1 MRNIYHLL
9 GSYYSGLAPSISP
22 FGRELRRREKVRLFP
37 APRCAASS
45 RAIEGIF
52 HSDLTDVKTPQER
65 RLLRGF
71 GAVDLS
77 LRSRASSAG
86 KGSSLSRSAL
96 RRLLARNRRNFPF
109 RSYGHHAK
117 RRPKKVAFLRGAV
130 DRNRTDTGSPPTD
143 FESVA
148 SASFTTTACHGKNY
162 SIVRWK
168 NQAFF
173 LRFLQKHGRRG
184 TM

>member
-1 MRNIYHLL
+1 MSLPPASFRAGCGKRAQMKGCGGA
-9 GSYYSGLAPSISP
+9 GSPEHNAAFPTPRCAASSRAIEGFFHSDLTDVMQKGDLKRSPFCVVPSISP

-37 APRCAASS
+37 TPRCAASS
-45 RAIEGIF
+45 HAIEGIF

-71 GAVDLS
+71 GAVD
-77 LRSRASSAG
+77 
-86 KGSSLSRSAL
+86 
-96 RRLLARNRRNFPF
+96 
-109 RSYGHHAK
+109 
-117 RRPKKVAFLRGAV
+117 
-130 DRNRTDTGSPPTD
+130 RNRTDTGSPPTD

-148 SASFTTTACHGKNY
+148 SASFTTTAYYGKNY
-162 SIVRWK
+162 SIVRGK